1 MQPSNTAPVGTPGNS
16 SYINPFSTTQSTPTS
31 IPTPTLPTTL
41 NSSNTQSN
49 PAITIPTSPSQTN
62 LTPLLAGGSSI
73 ISSNNSILNPTAPVT
88 STTNTT
94 DTTTPTDTSSPNAVQ
109 TYIQNLLGIQPVSSA
124 STLSTDEQN
133 ANISGLQSNV
143 DTNQQD
149 VIAAQQAQAIS
160 EANLNGINA
169 QIDAITGQGT
179 AKNLA
184 LQNEGGA
191 ITTGGVASS
200 SAANIRDA
208 AIQAIPLQAQA
219 AGQQAQILINQA
231 NVAAAQGNATLS
243 QNILSQAQSSVNQI
257 FSVQQT
263 DATNQYNYQKSIIDA
278 AYSAATT
285 AQQQQLDDLKTQQAQ
300 DFSTQQNNLNEA
312 QTLANTAISNGDSTV
327 AGQILALDPTSSTF
341 TKDLGVLSK
350 QIQAKTTATETW
362 SDPYTLNGQT
372 VQKSS
377 TGEIRQVGSATSN
390 PQDNVDAINH
400 LINTPY
406 SPSNAIVD
414 GKYNPSLDI
423 KYTDSNG
430 YLTAQGFQTLVQ
442 NSGIS
447 RADFLAEFG
456 SDLDPKGYKNYQLT
470 PAEITA
476 LNK

>member
-327 AGQILALDPTSSTF
+327 AGQILALDPKSSTF
-341 TKDLGVLSK
+341 TTDLGALSS
-350 QIQAKTTATETW
+350 QIQAKATAATETY
-362 SDPYTLNGQT
+362 SQPFTDANGNYVQLSSTGEVKVINATKTPGGSTALPFNSSYGTGFAGQQAYVNAILSKEGVSYDTVASSAPQGYVLAIDNTNGQT
-372 VQKSS
+372 VTMLKSDY
-377 TGEIRQVGSATSN
+377 I
-390 PQDNVDAINH
+390 
-400 LINTPY
+400 
-406 SPSNAIVD
+406 
-414 GKYNPSLDI
+414 KNPSA
-423 KYTDSNG
+423 YT
-430 YLTAQGFQTLVQ
+430 V
-442 NSGIS
+442 IV
-447 RADFLAEFG
+447 
-456 SDLDPKGYKNYQLT
+456 
-470 PAEITA
+470 
-476 LNK
+476 NKS